1 MGMYAFGPWT
11 VDLRGDELADI
22 RHRGLPVL
30 RGLRAVVRNRNWLTL
45 TPSVVSC
52 RVEETGESLR
62 LALDVEW
69 AGYTDRYAG
78 RVSVVL
84 DGLSVSVVFE
94 GTAVAEFASN
104 RIGLV
109 VLHRPDDAGRAVT
122 VTSPAGVLRESAF
135 PEHISAHQPFL
146 DIAALS
152 WERDG
157 VAYQLDF
164 GGDVF
169 ETEDQRN
176 WTDASFK
183 TYSTPLSRP
192 FPVMHREGDTVSQSI
207 RLSAR
212 QVVRVGSETVGVV
225 PELGISAGGS
235 LLAELASDPLTGPD
249 LSLGLGSLLAELAS
263 DPSPGSGCVSVE
275 AAVEVASRL
284 GLPLDARIAAVS
296 PADAVAVLRS
306 LPLDRVVRLG
316 VYSASSHLTDQ
327 ALWDAVAVEAKEL
340 DYDGELLAGARSHF
354 TELNRNPGSALPEAD
369 AVTYS
374 ITPQMHAVER
384 EAVVETLAIQSL
396 TAREAGRIAG
406 GRPLHVGP
414 VTLAPRFNAVA
425 TETPLADE
433 LPAHDP
439 LQETPFAAAWLLGS
453 VSALTVPGVASVSYG
468 VGLGSPAGELLLQL
482 ASLRGRD
489 VLTADAGAGSLVAYP
504 VQMADGVVVL
514 LGNLTGFASLARVV
528 GPSGDHWD
536 VELAPWQTTALR
548 NFGKE
553 S

>member
-52 RVEETGESLR
+52 RVEETGDSLR
-62 LALDVEW
+62 LGLDVEW
-69 AGYTDRYAG
+69 EGYTDRYAG

-84 DGLSVSVVFE
+84 DGLGVSVVFE
-94 GTAVAEFASN
+94 GTAMAEFASN

-122 VTSPAGVLRESAF
+122 VTSPAGVLTESAF
-135 PEHISAHQPFL
+135 PEHISAHQPFV

-157 VAYQLDF
+157 VAYQLNF
-164 GGDVF
+164 EGDVF

-192 FPVMHREGDTVSQSI
+192 FPVMHREGDTVSQSL

-212 QVVRVGSETVGVV
+212 QAVRVGSEAVGVV
-225 PELGISAGGS
+225 PELGISGVGS
-235 LLAELASDPLTGPD
+235 LLAELASDPMPGPCA
-249 LSLGLGSLLAELAS
+249 LPGIGSLLAELAL
-263 DPSPGSGCVSVE
+263 DPVPGSGCVSVE
-275 AAVEVASRL
+275 AAVELASRL
-284 GLPLDARIAAVS
+284 GLPLDARIVASS
-296 PADAVAVLRS
+296 PAEAVAVLRS

-316 VYSASSHLTDQ
+316 VYSAASHVTE
-327 ALWDAVAVEAKEL
+327 AELWDAVAVEAKEL
-340 DYDGELLAGARSHF
+340 TYDGELLAGARGHF
-354 TELNRNPGSALPEAD
+354 TELNRNPGSAVPEAGG
-369 AVTYS
+369 VTYS

-384 EAVVETLAIQSL
+384 EAVIETLAMQSL

-406 GRPLHVGP
+406 SRPLHLGP

-425 TETPLADE
+425 TEAPLAEE
-433 LPAHDP
+433 LPSRDP
-439 LQETPFAAAWLLGS
+439 LRETPFAAAWLLGS
-453 VSALTVPGVASVSYG
+453 VAALTVPGVASVSYG
-468 VGLGSPAGELLLQL
+468 VELGAPAGELLLQL
-482 ASLRGRD
+482 ASLRGRE
-489 VLTADAGAGSLVAYP
+489 VLTCTEPGTVAAYP
-504 VQMADGVVVL
+504 IRTADGL
-514 LGNLTGFASLARVV
+514 LVFAANLTGFASAIRFI
-528 GPSGDHWD
+528 GPSGEYRD
-536 VELAPWQTTALR
+536 VELAPWQTTTVLLP
-548 NFGKE
+548 
-553 S
+553 

>member
-52 RVEETGESLR
+52 QVEEAGESLR
-62 LALDVEW
+62 LGLDVEW
-69 AGYTDRYAG
+69 EGYTDRYAG
-78 RVSVVL
+78 RVSVVF
-84 DGLSVSVVFE
+84 DATAVSVAFE

-122 VTSPAGVLRESAF
+122 VTSPAGLLTESTF
-135 PEHISAHQPFL
+135 LEHISAHQPFV
-146 DIAALS
+146 DIAAFS

-157 VAYQLDF
+157 VAHQLDF
-164 GGDVF
+164 QGDVF

-183 TYSTPLSRP
+183 TYSTPLSKP

-212 QVVRVGSETVGVV
+212 QVVRVGSEVVGVV
-225 PELGISAGGS
+225 PELGISGGGSLLAEIASDPLPGPGALPGIGS
-235 LLAELASDPLTGPD
+235 LLAELALDP
-249 LSLGLGSLLAELAS
+249 A
-263 DPSPGSGCVSVE
+263 PGSGCVSVD
-275 AAVEVASRL
+275 AAVGLASRL
-284 GLPLDARIAAVS
+284 GLPLDARIVASS
-296 PADAVAVLRS
+296 PANAVAVLRS
-306 LPLDRVVRLG
+306 LPLDRVARLA
-316 VYSASSHLTDQ
+316 VYSAASHVTE
-327 ALWDAVAVEAKEL
+327 AELWDAVAVEAKEL
-340 DYDGELLAGARSHF
+340 TYDGELLAGARSHF
-354 TELNRNPGSALPEAD
+354 TELNRNQGSAVPGA
-369 AVTYS
+369 AGVTYS

-384 EAVVETLAIQSL
+384 EAVIETLPMQTL
-396 TAREAGRIAG
+396 TAREAFRIG
-406 GRPLHVGP
+406 EGRPLHLGP

-425 TETPLADE
+425 TEAPLAE
-433 LPAHDP
+433 EMPSRDP

-453 VSALTVPGVASVSYG
+453 VAALTAPGVASVSYG
-468 VGLGSPAGELLLQL
+468 VVPGTPAGELLLEL
-482 ASLRGRD
+482 AALRGRE
-489 VLTADAGAGSLVAYP
+489 VLTCTKPGTVAAYP
-504 VQMADGVVVL
+504 VRTAKGVLVFAA
-514 LGNLTGFASLARVV
+514 NLTGFASAVRVV
-528 GPSGDHWD
+528 GPSGEYRD

-553 S
+553 SR